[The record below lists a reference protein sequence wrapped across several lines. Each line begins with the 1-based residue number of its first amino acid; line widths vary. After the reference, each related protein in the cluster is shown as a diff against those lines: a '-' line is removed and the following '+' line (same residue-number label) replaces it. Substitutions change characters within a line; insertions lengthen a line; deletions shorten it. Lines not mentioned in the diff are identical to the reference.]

1 MGVVVNGKAL
11 SKPAPP
17 EKFTRLLS
25 MGQDR
30 VMVMNNALAQGHSTV
45 SVTRLIQEEWGLF
58 TDVKEKTLM
67 QQVNRY
73 RLEHVPAIADN
84 AKAITLNKGKLY
96 ERLDVLS
103 ASIELALL
111 QKDRVVYFAEK
122 EKEDKKGPSR
132 AVNEEIT
139 TLQTLYDKV
148 QKLQFDLGVD
158 AYQGP
163 LLSQGGK
170 STSTTVTMPGG
181 MTFTQETREA
191 YQAANAILDGAGV
204 PREPVT
210 INGKTYG
217 SVAG

>member
-1 MGVVVNGKAL
+1 MGVMVNGKAL

-30 VMVMNNALAQGHSTV
+30 VTVMNNALAQGHSANAV
-45 SVTRLIQEEWGLF
+45 AKLIQEEWGLF
-58 TDVKEKTLM
+58 ADVKVKTLV

-84 AKAITLNKGKLY
+84 AKAITLNKAKLY

-111 QKDRVVYFAEK
+111 QKERVQYFVEK
-122 EKEDKKGPSR
+122 EKEDKKGPNK

-139 TLQTLYDKV
+139 TLQGLYDKV

-158 AYQGP
+158 TYQGP
-163 LLSQGGK
+163 LLTQGGK
-170 STSTTVTMPGG
+170 ATSTSVTLPGG
-181 MTFTQETREA
+181 FTITQETREA
-191 YQAANAILDGAGV
+191 YQTANAILDGAGV